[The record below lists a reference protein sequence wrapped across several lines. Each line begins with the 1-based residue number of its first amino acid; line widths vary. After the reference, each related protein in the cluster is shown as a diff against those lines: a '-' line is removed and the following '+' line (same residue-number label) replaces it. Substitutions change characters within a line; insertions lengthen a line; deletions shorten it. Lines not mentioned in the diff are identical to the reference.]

1 MATQL
6 QESKLDEILNSI
18 RKNALELDDSRYTDI
33 QMINTAVKRGA
44 KLLNGKITEQDVVD
58 IGAIGLALILRRI

>member
-6 QESKLDEILNSI
+6 RESKLDEILNSI
-18 RKNALELDDSRYTDI
+18 RKNALDLTDSRYTDI
-33 QMINTAVKRGA
+33 QMINTAVKRGT
-44 KLLNGKITEQDVVD
+44 KLLNGKITEQDIVD

>member
-18 RKNALELDDSRYTDI
+18 RKNALDLTDSRYTDI
-33 QMINTAVKRGA
+33 QMMNT
-44 KLLNGKITEQDVVD
+44 DV
-58 IGAIGLALILRRI
+58 IRET